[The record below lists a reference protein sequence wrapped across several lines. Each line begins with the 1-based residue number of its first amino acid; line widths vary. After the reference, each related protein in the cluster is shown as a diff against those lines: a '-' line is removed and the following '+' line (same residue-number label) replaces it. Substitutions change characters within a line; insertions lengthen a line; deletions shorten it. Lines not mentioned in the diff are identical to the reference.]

1 MHRCAEQTHFI
12 NVQCLTLRVFLP
24 HKYFTFHAHQC
35 RRCRC
40 RHSVLTGSGLRNDT
54 GFPHFLR
61 QQYLTEH
68 VVDLMCAGM
77 VQILALQ
84 VNLRAAKILRHM
96 CRIVQAGGPTGILIE
111 QLCQLPVKFRII
123 FIMKVCLFQFDHC
136 IHQCLWDILA
146 SVDSK
151 SSF

>member
-12 NVQCLTLRVFLP
+12 NVQCLTLCVFLT

-35 RRCRC
+35 CHCRC
-40 RHSVLTGSGLRNDT
+40 RHSVLTSSGLRNDT
-54 GFPHFLR
+54 GFSHFLR

-68 VVDLMCAGM
+68 VVDLMRTGM

-96 CRIVQAGGPTGILIE
+96 
-111 QLCQLPVKFRII
+111 
-123 FIMKVCLFQFDHC
+123 
-136 IHQCLWDILA
+136 
-146 SVDSK
+146 
-151 SSF
+151 

>member
-12 NVQCLTLRVFLP
+12 NVQCLTLCVFLT

-35 RRCRC
+35 CHCRC

-54 GFPHFLR
+54 GFSHFLR

-68 VVDLMCAGM
+68 VVDLMRTGM

-96 CRIVQAGGPTGILIE
+96 
-111 QLCQLPVKFRII
+111 
-123 FIMKVCLFQFDHC
+123 
-136 IHQCLWDILA
+136 
-146 SVDSK
+146 
-151 SSF
+151 